1 MEELRYLQPKQFTFE
16 HEGFMYEV
24 VACHEYFPDGVYSDE
39 GNESGGDLDF
49 TGNYIITILT
59 PQGTMTIQMSRD
71 GDTFEDEDGT
81 DSRLAKHIIE
91 QIITKLSA

>member
-16 HEGFMYEV
+16 DEGFVYEV
-24 VACHEYFPDGVYSDE
+24 VACHEYYSDFLE
-39 GNESGGDLDF
+39 SDDGDESGAELDF
-49 TGNYIITILT
+49 SGNYIITILT
-59 PQGTMTIQMSRD
+59 PQGTMTTQMSRD